1 MEPRRPQGRRT
12 GRSLRAGRPRWPQ
25 GWRGFP
31 NTPPPC
37 FTGRCCGS
45 LRNRIDPG
53 VESCDGVT
61 STRKNFP
68 RPSRHRIRLSITLE
82 NVANRSAAG
91 GEQVGRGYA
100 TPRAPRSTWQGK
112 ALRRPSRC
120 IPSRPRLSPVM
131 KLRFPN
137 PSFMGVA
144 PRQRARGRVL
154 GAEGAPRAARRLG
167 HSVTPPN
174 ATKER
179 GGR

>member
-31 NTPPPC
+31 NTRPPVFHRTLLRLVAEPNRS
-37 FTGRCCGS
+37 GRGI
-45 LRNRIDPG
+45 LRRSD
-53 VESCDGVT
+53 
-61 STRKNFP
+61 STRKIF
-68 RPSRHRIRLSITLE
+68 RAALSTW
-82 NVANRSAAG
+82 NPAFDNAG
-91 GEQVGRGYA
+91 ECCKSFGRRGEQVGRGYA